1 MENVKKTKPVN
12 NTGATKQKK
21 KLSKGGI
28 VLLVGIIV
36 ILIPCLIFGGI
47 LLSAALETGKPVEGS
62 RFTNDL
68 NPAISNS
75 QTSSLE
81 SSIKAISGVE
91 DCEIVL
97 KSAQYRIN
105 VDATDSLS
113 DSQVKE
119 LAVNVYNTVNST
131 LPVSTY
137 FTATDSMKMYDLAVN
152 VYTQLEE
159 PHIYYLLTKNSNM
172 SEYSLQCVS
181 SAVDEDLASE
191 LRGENVTD
199 STDENVDEE
208 STTEE

>member
-1 MENVKKTKPVN
+1 MENMKKTKPVN

-36 ILIPCLIFGGI
+36 ILIPLLIFGGI

-68 NPAISNS
+68 NPAISSS
-75 QTSSLE
+75 QTTSLE

>member
-1 MENVKKTKPVN
+1 MENMKKTKPVN

-36 ILIPCLIFGGI
+36 ILIPLLIFGGI

-68 NPAISNS
+68 NPAITNS
-75 QTSSLE
+75 QTTSLE

>member
-1 MENVKKTKPVN
+1 MENMKKTKPVN

-36 ILIPCLIFGGI
+36 ILIPLLIFGGI

-68 NPAISNS
+68 NPTITNS
-75 QTSSLE
+75 QTTSLE

-97 KSAQYRIN
+97 KSAQYRVN

>member
-1 MENVKKTKPVN
+1 MKKTKPVN

-36 ILIPCLIFGGI
+36 ILIPLLIFGGI

-68 NPAISNS
+68 NPAITNS
-75 QTSSLE
+75 QTTSLE

-97 KSAQYRIN
+97 KSAQYRVN

>member
-36 ILIPCLIFGGI
+36 ILIPLLIFGGI